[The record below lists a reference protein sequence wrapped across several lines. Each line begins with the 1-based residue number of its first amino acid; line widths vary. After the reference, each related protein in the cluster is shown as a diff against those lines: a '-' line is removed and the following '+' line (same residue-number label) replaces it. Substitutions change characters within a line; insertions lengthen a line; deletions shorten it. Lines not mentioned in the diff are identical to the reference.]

1 MVREEEPGAAF
12 EKIVMMRTVL
22 VSSIEPVVIVFHTTS
37 IFLIRNTERIPEFL
51 KLLLSLL
58 IFALGLQQVSL
69 INRS

>member
-1 MVREEEPGAAF
+1 VVREEEPGAAF